1 MSGLQGLIFIAG
13 LVTLVGIYAHW
24 RWTQSR
30 KARADAEQERRE
42 PGWQDDETW
51 EDEAWE
57 GEMPEEAAGAA
68 WEAEARFDGLPPA
81 VELESA
87 ASPAVARR
95 VGPKAAAPA
104 GDPIEPAAPVA
115 PTPPK
120 LNPAPRAPA
129 RRDAG
134 VSGRVLVFYVMARDP
149 AGFAGAEL
157 DRAFRELHLTPGER
171 DIFYRYTEHGD
182 QSVYCV
188 ANAVEPG
195 SFDLPALDTL
205 RTPGLTVFAVLPGPW
220 PAREVLAAMHRAALS
235 LAERLNG
242 EVLDRRRQ
250 PLTAMGF
257 QALLDELPAEA

>member
-1 MSGLQGLIFIAG
+1 MSGLQGLIFIVG
-13 LVTLVGIYAHW
+13 LVALVGIYAHW
-24 RWTQSR
+24 RWTQGR
-30 KARADAEQERRE
+30 KARADAEHERRE
-42 PGWQDDETW
+42 PSWQDDE
-51 EDEAWE
+51 AWE
-57 GEMPEEAAGAA
+57 LDAPAEATGAD
-68 WEAEARFDGLPPA
+68 WETEARFDGLPA
-81 VELESA
+81 IELESA
-87 ASPAVARR
+87 ATVEPASSSAVARQLGSS
-95 VGPKAAAPA
+95 VAAPA
-104 GDPIEPAAPVA
+104 GDPIEPTAPVA

-120 LNPAPRAPA
+120 LNPAPRESM
-129 RRDAG
+129 RRDASG
-134 VSGRVLVFYVMARDP
+134 AGRVLVFYVMARDP

-171 DIFYRYTEHGD
+171 DIFYRYAESGD

-195 SFDLPALDTL
+195 SFDLSALGTL

-257 QALLDELPAEA
+257 QLLLDELPTEA

>member
-13 LVTLVGIYAHW
+13 LVALVGIYAHW

-30 KARADAEQERRE
+30 KARANAEHERRE

-51 EDEAWE
+51 ELDAPAEAT
-57 GEMPEEAAGAA
+57 GAD
-68 WEAEARFDGLPPA
+68 WEAEARFDGLPA
-81 VELESA
+81 VELEAAGAGEPTASSA
-87 ASPAVARR
+87 VTRR
-95 VGPKAAAPA
+95 LGPTVAAPA
-104 GDPIEPAAPVA
+104 GDPIEPAAPPV
-115 PTPPK
+115 
-120 LNPAPRAPA
+120 LNPAPRAPV

-134 VSGRVLVFYVMARDP
+134 ASGRVLVFYVMARDP

-157 DRAFRELHLTPGER
+157 DRAFRELQLVPGER
-171 DIFYRYTEHGD
+171 DIYYRYAETGE

-195 SFDLPALDTL
+195 SFDLASLGSL

-235 LAERLNG
+235 LAGRLNG
-242 EVLDRRRQ
+242 EVLDRHRK

-257 QALLDELPAEA
+257 QTLLDELPAEA

>member
-1 MSGLQGLIFIAG
+1 MSGLQGLIFIVG
-13 LVTLVGIYAHW
+13 LVALVGIYAHW
-24 RWTQSR
+24 RWTQGR
-30 KARADAEQERRE
+30 KARADAEHERRE
-42 PGWQDDETW
+42 PGWQDDE
-51 EDEAWE
+51 AWE
-57 GEMPEEAAGAA
+57 LDAPAEATGAD
-68 WEAEARFDGLPPA
+68 WETEARFDGLPA
-81 VELESA
+81 IELESA
-87 ASPAVARR
+87 ATVEPAARHLGST
-95 VGPKAAAPA
+95 VAAPA
-104 GDPIEPAAPVA
+104 GDPIEPAASVA

-120 LNPAPRAPA
+120 LNPAPRAPM

-134 VSGRVLVFYVMARDP
+134 GAGRVLVFYVMARDP

-171 DIFYRYTEHGD
+171 DIFYRYAETGN

-195 SFDLPALDTL
+195 SFDLSALGSL

-257 QALLDELPAEA
+257 QLLLDELPTEA